1 MEIPGFAISA
11 DIELLRQEI
20 DNYRKSLGITDEI
33 ITKLCDDE
41 ENPAL
46 EAAWEL
52 IFYDDGIHSILRQTA
67 MELDPED
74 LINFAKKIPILGGG
88 ISFPATCR
96 YTTNPKPIAN
106 QPKIGVNL
114 TRKLT
119 QTHTWPTHLGHN
131 RPRLVQNQG
140 GNTEFNFS
148 ALKFV
153 LQELSEMALRYVS
166 RDLTECESLGSIGD
180 SGSLA
185 TSRDNVSLCSNSSFN
200 EY

>member
-96 YTTNPKPIAN
+96 YKTFPKSTQKSPKLYPRMTIR
-106 QPKIGVNL
+106 PKI
-114 TRKLT
+114 
-119 QTHTWPTHLGHN
+119 
-131 RPRLVQNQG
+131 RP
-140 GNTEFNFS
+140 
-148 ALKFV
+148 
-153 LQELSEMALRYVS
+153 YYW
-166 RDLTECESLGSIGD
+166 I
-180 SGSLA
+180 
-185 TSRDNVSLCSNSSFN
+185 
-200 EY
+200 

>member
-96 YTTNPKPIAN
+96 YKTYPKST
-106 QPKIGVNL
+106 QKSPKL
-114 TRKLT
+114 
-119 QTHTWPTHLGHN
+119 WPRIDPKSGDI
-131 RPRLVQNQG
+131 
-140 GNTEFNFS
+140 TEYNFS